1 MASTVSSI
9 EQVAFQNASGFALG
23 AFDSADMA
31 GILQS
36 VSGSAGQNRIKFSGG
51 SIDVSGVAFSNWTD
65 GTDVVEIVAGAS
77 GTFTGTGFGD
87 EFRDTG
93 GTVTFNTGGGNDK
106 VKYFGI
112 SGINF
117 SGDTL
122 DAGSGFDVLEIL
134 TFSSGLDM
142 GQAAS
147 ISNFE
152 KFLFTGS
159 GTYNGAASFLQMAG
173 VQEIEEQIIA
183 FGMNIRATSGTAA
196 ENLDLSSVIFTG
208 FDKPLDLIAITGND
222 GANGIK
228 GGRLNETINAAGGD
242 DVVSG
247 NGGADTMDG
256 GADNDTLSYDQ
267 SAGGV
272 RVELGTGIGKGGDAE
287 GDTNAGFENLTGS
300 GKNDTLTGDASGN
313 VIAGLGGADRIKGGA
328 GGDVLNGGLGNDTL
342 VYSGS
347 SASVNVDLLLGT
359 ATGGDAQ
366 NDSFSDFENI
376 DGSNQSDGLTGSDA
390 ANVIRGL
397 GGSDLIVGNGGNDNL
412 QGGDGDDTISGNAG
426 ADMITG
432 GAGQDLMTGGS
443 DADAFIF
450 QKLTDSNPG
459 AARRDTVDDFAVGVD
474 KIDLSAIDAIPGGTD
489 DAFVFLPVEG
499 AAFSLTQPEIQFSF
513 STGNTIIAINTDTD
527 TTPEMRIVL
536 TGTVNLTAA
545 DFVL

>member
-1 MASTVSSI
+1 M
-9 EQVAFQNASGFALG
+9 
-23 AFDSADMA
+23 
-31 GILQS
+31 
-36 VSGSAGQNRIKFSGG
+36 
-51 SIDVSGVAFSNWTD
+51 
-65 GTDVVEIVAGAS
+65 
-77 GTFTGTGFGD
+77 
-87 EFRDTG
+87 
-93 GTVTFNTGGGNDK
+93 
-106 VKYFGI
+106 
-112 SGINF
+112 
-117 SGDTL
+117 
-122 DAGSGFDVLEIL
+122 
-134 TFSSGLDM
+134 
-142 GQAAS
+142 
-147 ISNFE
+147 
-152 KFLFTGS
+152 
-159 GTYNGAASFLQMAG
+159 
-173 VQEIEEQIIA
+173 
-183 FGMNIRATSGTAA
+183 
-196 ENLDLSSVIFTG
+196 
-208 FDKPLDLIAITGND
+208 
-222 GANGIK
+222 
-228 GGRLNETINAAGGD
+228 
-242 DVVSG
+242 
-247 NGGADTMDG
+247 
-256 GADNDTLSYDQ
+256 
-267 SAGGV
+267 
-272 RVELGTGIGKGGDAE
+272 
-287 GDTNAGFENLTGS
+287 
-300 GKNDTLTGDASGN
+300 
-313 VIAGLGGADRIKGGA
+313 
-328 GGDVLNGGLGNDTL
+328 LNGGLGNDTL

-459 AARRDTVDDFAVGVD
+459 AALRDTVDDFAVGVD